1 MIGRGF
7 RQMLSRTA
15 EINTMVE
22 MLSFYF
28 VLIKLVKLAL
38 LQLAEMPGVPAVG
51 FPLFTRE
58 QFTGDAQLRM
68 QSRNGV
74 QSLKCLISK
83 ESGVTAN
90 GE

>member
-1 MIGRGF
+1 MP
-7 RQMLSRTA
+7 
-15 EINTMVE
+15 E
-22 MLSFYF
+22 
-28 VLIKLVKLAL
+28 VL
-38 LQLAEMPGVPAVG
+38 AVG

-58 QFTGDAQLRM
+58 QFTGDVQLRM